1 MLSSI
6 EKIIFIFIA
15 LSAIGGSF
23 ITFRKMFRVI
33 GAGTQ
38 PIDWRSAFFNLS
50 KGLKVFISQ
59 NTLFKTRPMVG
70 LVHAL
75 VAWGFTLYLVVNI
88 VDVLYGFIP
97 GFYFFPDH
105 IIGKFYRVFVDFFTV
120 MVLFGVIYFLIRR
133 FIIND
138 NRLTIDEPVMLNPEA
153 QK

>member
-15 LSAIGGSF
+15 LSAIGASF

-75 VAWGFTLYLVVNI
+75 VAWGFTL
-88 VDVLYGFIP
+88 
-97 GFYFFPDH
+97 
-105 IIGKFYRVFVDFFTV
+105 
-120 MVLFGVIYFLIRR
+120 
-133 FIIND
+133 
-138 NRLTIDEPVMLNPEA
+138 
-153 QK
+153 